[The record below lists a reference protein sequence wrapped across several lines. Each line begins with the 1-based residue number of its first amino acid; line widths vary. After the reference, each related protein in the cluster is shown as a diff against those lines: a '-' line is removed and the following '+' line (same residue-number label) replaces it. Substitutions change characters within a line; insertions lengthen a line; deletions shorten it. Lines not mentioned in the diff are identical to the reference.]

1 MNKGRRR
8 FLLTCWGCG
17 LAALPLQ
24 AQTRRKGRK
33 SSAAR
38 RKPAP
43 TPPLPEG
50 VLAELVPA
58 RITDG
63 GLPRE
68 ATALSGSWSVDPVAK
83 VLQVAPTPLLDA
95 WLEFGPEIREKGAQI
110 TASGQAPHRGRILS
124 RLGVGLYGKNGFQL
138 RTAPAQ
144 KAVELVRRGAVLLR
158 RPFESD
164 PAELHHLELTVGPAG
179 RHWMVSGRLWLQD
192 ETRPEEPLFQYK
204 AFADELQFPLAGR
217 SVLFATPFS
226 GEAVRFTQATVR
238 KADGEKA

>member
-1 MNKGRRR
+1 RSAPVGAPRRDQRRRARRRPGFLRPSGSGGAARASHRSNPARMNKGRRR

-58 RITDG
+58 RLTDG

-124 RLGVGLYGKNGFQL
+124 GW
-138 RTAPAQ
+138 
-144 KAVELVRRGAVLLR
+144 
-158 RPFESD
+158 ESD
-164 PAELHHLELTVGPAG
+164 STVKT
-179 RHWMVSGRLWLQD
+179 VSSCA
-192 ETRPEEPLFQYK
+192 PL
-204 AFADELQFPLAGR
+204 
-217 SVLFATPFS
+217 
-226 GEAVRFTQATVR
+226 
-238 KADGEKA
+238 